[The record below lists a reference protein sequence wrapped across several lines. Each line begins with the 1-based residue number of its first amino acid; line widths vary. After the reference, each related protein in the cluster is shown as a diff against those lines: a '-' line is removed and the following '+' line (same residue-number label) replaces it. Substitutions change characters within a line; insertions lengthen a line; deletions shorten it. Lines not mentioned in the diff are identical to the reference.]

1 MDKNVIL
8 RPMEA
13 ADLDQVEKLEQT
25 CFSHPWSKKLL
36 EESLNSRLDTCFVC
50 QFENKI
56 AGYCVVRILAG
67 EGELQRIAVFLQ
79 YRRQGFARRLMDEVM
94 AFARENG
101 VSAISLEVR
110 ESNTG
115 ARHLYEAYGFCQE
128 AVRKGYYQNPSED
141 AVIMWNRGI

>member
-8 RPMEA
+8 RPMES

-141 AVIMWNRGI
+141 AVIM